1 MHFHNNA
8 AEEAIRKR
16 VQHTTKVL
24 IALTVRCGGQLGGSA
39 DLGWEDLPWC
49 NYHPRVSWLSADT
62 RSPWLGKLW
71 LFGSA
76 RTTFSRQ
83 RWKRERASRTMRSL
97 LRWRPGTGT
106 PFITATAP
114 HWPEPKSQGQVRLQG
129 WGNRLCLFRKKNWK
143 RCGSRRSAEL
153 AILAIYHTTSPVF
166 SSLRLNI
173 SDPEAPLSHLLPTTM
188 LGHKSPFPS
197 RRDSAVFL
205 PKHVSSLRDPK
216 KQPGLLV
223 RVSSKPAKWEVQRCP
238 RWEVKE
244 EREQRLHSRP
254 QRCGWVW
261 LRGQWLLS
269 ISVFYWVRNTEK

>member
-76 RTTFSRQ
+76 RTTFSQQ

-97 LRWRPGTGT
+97 LRRRPGTGT

-143 RCGSRRSAEL
+143 RRGSRRSAEL

-173 SDPEAPLSHLLPTTM
+173 SDPEAPPHIFSQPQCLATSH
-188 LGHKSPFPS
+188 PFPLEETVLSFSPNTLALSGTQRSS
-197 RRDSAVFL
+197 RAFWS
-205 PKHVSSLRDPK
+205 
-216 KQPGLLV
+216 G
-223 RVSSKPAKWEVQRCP
+223 
-238 RWEVKE
+238 
-244 EREQRLHSRP
+244 
-254 QRCGWVW
+254 
-261 LRGQWLLS
+261 
-269 ISVFYWVRNTEK
+269 